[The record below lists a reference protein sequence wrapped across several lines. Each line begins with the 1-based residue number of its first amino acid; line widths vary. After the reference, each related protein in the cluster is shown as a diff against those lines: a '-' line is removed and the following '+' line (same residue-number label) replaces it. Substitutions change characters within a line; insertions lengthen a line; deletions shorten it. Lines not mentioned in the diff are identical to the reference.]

1 MFKSFA
7 PAYWAAGLP
16 VIPLRPAQKIP
27 VPNAWQ
33 TYATVLP
40 DAETQSD
47 WLDRF
52 GDGNMGLVLGPQSGM
67 VALDIDTIDE
77 KLIEVIRS
85 VAPTPAWVR
94 RGKKGAVWMY
104 KFSGEKTSRIKGE
117 DGQTIVEILST
128 ATQVVLPPSIHPD
141 TRLPYVAD
149 GDLVALKDV
158 LPPLPADFENRLRSA
173 LLAAGV
179 KLQTRGSVKITT
191 WVPAGGRDSAMIGVC
206 GLLAREVVKG
216 ERTLKE
222 ALAEAQQWV
231 IGYTE
236 NVIGDPIDP
245 SKASSKVLEFL
256 RRDIVEQGR
265 ALPPGWSY
273 GMSDQEI
280 LEAKQYFGEDT
291 EEWTYEHYI
300 DHLSQAFMEV
310 PREATSERA
319 DIIEGVLV
327 KLSKA
332 QHLPDMKKDMLV
344 SYIASANPRV
354 VTTAAI
360 RKRLRELSAPKRL
373 GEDHTS
379 IARMMLDELER
390 YGEVRYDGSH
400 FYQWAGSHW
409 RQKATAEL
417 FTMLANEFGNLPA
430 ARRSSDHK
438 GIVEIM
444 KALVPFG
451 LADVDIPGI
460 AFANGYLT
468 TDLELV
474 PHDKR
479 YGNRYCMNYRYAPNE
494 GAPLKLMAL
503 LQAAWG
509 HRADYADQVQALREA
524 IAATLFGISWRYARA
539 ICLYGVN
546 QSGKSTL
553 KNIIERLVPS
563 DQISKVPPHDWSD
576 RFLPTGMQGKL
587 LNFCGE
593 LSESE
598 MIAGDRFKSIVEGE
612 EINGQLKGGQIFKF
626 KPTCAQWFAS
636 NHLPRTRDTSGGFS
650 RRWLILSFDRRVPD
664 GQKIEG
670 LADMIVAEEAEAIMA
685 WAIPAI
691 LDLMSRH
698 DYTLPAGHHRMAE
711 EMSQQNNSVR
721 FFLTAGG
728 VTVVPPSP
736 DNPNAPRP
744 VLPERQLFD
753 AYWLFSKSEAHSA
766 PVALKRFRNILT
778 ELSYEQGFT
787 IDVQE
792 GSNGE
797 VVNYIG
803 LELAAKKEKR

>member
-1 MFKSFA
+1 MFRDHA
-7 PAYWAAGLP
+7 AAYWAAGLP
-16 VIPLRPAQKIP
+16 AIPLRPAQKMPI
-27 VPNAWQ
+27 PNAWQ
-33 TYATVLP
+33 TFATMLP
-40 DAETQSD
+40 DAETQAD
-47 WLDRF
+47 WLSRY

-67 VALDIDTIDE
+67 VAIDIDTTDE
-77 KLIEVIRS
+77 NLIEVIRS
-85 VAPTPAWVR
+85 VTPPPMWIR

-149 GDLVALKDV
+149 GDLVALKDQ
-158 LPPLPADFENRLRSA
+158 LPALPQDFETKLRSA
-173 LLAAGV
+173 LMAAGV
-179 KLQTRGSVKITT
+179 KLQTRGAVKITT
-191 WVPAGGRDSAMIGVC
+191 WVPAGGRDSALVGVC
-206 GLLAREVVKG
+206 GLLAREVIKG

-245 SKASSKVLEFL
+245 AKASTKVLDFL

-265 ALPPGWSY
+265 VLPPGWAY
-273 GMSDQEI
+273 GMTDQEI

-291 EEWTYEHYI
+291 EEWTYEAYI
-300 DHLSQAFMEV
+300 DHLTKVFMDV
-310 PREATSERA
+310 PREATNERA
-319 DIIEGVLV
+319 DIIEDTLV

-332 QHLPDMKKDMLV
+332 QHLPDMKKDMIV
-344 SYIASANPRV
+344 SFIASANPRV

-360 RKRLRELSAPKRL
+360 RKRLRELCAPKRL

-379 IARMMLDELER
+379 IAKMMLDELQR
-390 YGEVRYDGSH
+390 YGEVRFDGTH
-400 FYQWAGSHW
+400 FYQWGGSHW
-409 RQKATAEL
+409 RQKNTAEI
-417 FTMLANEFGNLPA
+417 FAMLANEFGHLPA

-438 GIVEIM
+438 GIIEIM

-451 LADVDIPGI
+451 LAEVDIPGI

-479 YGNRYCMNYRYAPNE
+479 YGNRYCMSYRYAPNE

-503 LQAAWG
+503 LQASWG
-509 HRADYADQVQALREA
+509 HRPDYAAQVQALREA
-524 IAATLFGISWRYARA
+524 IASMLFGISWRYARA

-553 KNIIERLVPS
+553 KNIIERLIPN
-563 DQISKVPPHDWSD
+563 DQVSKVAPHDWND
-576 RFLPTGMQGKL
+576 RFLPTGMLGKL

-598 MIAGDRFKSIVEGE
+598 MIAGDRFKVIVEGE

-626 KPTCAQWFAS
+626 KPTCAQWFAT
-636 NHLPRTRDTSGGFS
+636 NHLPRTRDTSAGFN
-650 RRWLILSFDRRVPD
+650 RRWLILGFDRRVPD
-664 GQKIEG
+664 SQKIEG
-670 LADMIVAEEAEAIMA
+670 LADMIVAEEAEAILA

-691 LDLMSRH
+691 HDLLSNH
-698 DYTLPAGHHRMAE
+698 DYTLPAGHYRLIE
-711 EMSQQNNSVR
+711 EMAQQNNSVR
-721 FFLTAGG
+721 FFLASGG
-728 VTVVPPSP
+728 VQVIKTSP
-736 DNPNAPRP
+736 DGQNASRP
-744 VLPERQLFD
+744 TLPERQLYD
-753 AYWLFSKSEAHSA
+753 AYWLFSKTEAHAS
-766 PVALKRFRNILT
+766 PVALKRFRNILM

-787 IDVQE
+787 IDVRE
-792 GSNGE
+792 TPAGE
-797 VVNYIG
+797 VASYIG
-803 LELAAKKEKR
+803 LTLAEKK